1 MLEDSG
7 ELDTAKLDFIEGLP
21 LKYEKWLAELFACE
35 LHSFAQVYF
44 FGKFKLSGENFLSE
58 HEFESFCKDL
68 VSKKILNLVK
78 RDSTELNKNES
89 QKFMD
94 SYFYSFDFKSDTIKQ
109 WLQIS
114 SEGSYSFR
122 FETPDLR
129 FMSYLNEYL
138 VTEKSNIV
146 LISGG
151 LTPAK
156 DTFRIATVVNKIN
169 ANKFDVSEETY
180 DTLSIIFKACK
191 KLEDSRD
198 KEILYVEL
206 VNKVSE
212 KVYSWNSYNYN
223 DKGKIIQFRDSPSSI
238 IKLKSSVE
246 GYNDPDADSEYTLN
260 IWIDKIN
267 QPDLKLLQSL
277 IISSGDAKKI
287 GIILDDKMDDLV
299 RLYIK
304 ESNVKSSLEIADFFY
319 NLFEEGHDL
328 DIRQLNNTSYVF
340 IENDEFDKATTL
352 LTEAKR
358 KIKMRSAAPEELSTA
373 ALVFYNSAITDIKRE
388 DFQKAID
395 HFQSAIDILVDLE
408 GKDDAIA
415 VLKRLEIGENNKLI
429 IVEVKEGDR
438 GFSKI
443 RCRDFAESN
452 IKILNEIL

>member
-1 MLEDSG
+1 M
-7 ELDTAKLDFIEGLP
+7 
-21 LKYEKWLAELFACE
+21 
-35 LHSFAQVYF
+35 
-44 FGKFKLSGENFLSE
+44 
-58 HEFESFCKDL
+58 
-68 VSKKILNLVK
+68 
-78 RDSTELNKNES
+78 
-89 QKFMD
+89 
-94 SYFYSFDFKSDTIKQ
+94 
-109 WLQIS
+109 
-114 SEGSYSFR
+114 
-122 FETPDLR
+122 
-129 FMSYLNEYL
+129 
-138 VTEKSNIV
+138 
-146 LISGG
+146 
-151 LTPAK
+151 
-156 DTFRIATVVNKIN
+156 
-169 ANKFDVSEETY
+169 
-180 DTLSIIFKACK
+180 
-191 KLEDSRD
+191 
-198 KEILYVEL
+198 
-206 VNKVSE
+206 
-212 KVYSWNSYNYN
+212 
-223 DKGKIIQFRDSPSSI
+223 
-238 IKLKSSVE
+238 
-246 GYNDPDADSEYTLN
+246 
-260 IWIDKIN
+260 
-267 QPDLKLLQSL
+267 KLLQSL